1 MLYNLHTH
9 SRYCGHGSGEIMD
22 YLSYASGKGFSFL
35 GFSEH
40 CPFPTGRFR
49 STRMPYSEMEKYE
62 NDVRSSAS
70 GFSFPVLLGYEID
83 YMEQWHDYFRSV
95 RERVDYFTAGVHFVE
110 RPDGTFRTPFNDGF
124 SDDDVRRY
132 AEQVVKVME
141 SGLVSFLAHP
151 DVFLCRR
158 HFDSVT
164 EETSRMIASASA
176 SLSVP
181 LEINGNGMLKD
192 SEGYEGYPSGNFWRI
207 ASEYVDAAVI
217 STDAHT
223 VSNLDRTIPYVR
235 AFAEKA
241 GIAVLEPYVSDGG
254 LSFRKE
260 PQS

>member
-9 SRYCGHGSGEIMD
+9 SHYCGHGSGEI
-22 YLSYASGKGFSFL
+22 SEYAEYAASKGFSML

-124 SDDDVRRY
+124 SDDDVRRI
-132 AEQVVKVME
+132 VGVLTRFDTLCNDLT
-141 SGLVSFLAHP
+141 SGLPA
-151 DVFLCRR
+151 
-158 HFDSVT
+158 
-164 EETSRMIASASA
+164 EIAARQKQYEYYRDK
-176 SLSVP
+176 LLTFQP
-181 LEINGNGMLKD
+181 LEK
-192 SEGYEGYPSGNFWRI
+192 
-207 ASEYVDAAVI
+207 
-217 STDAHT
+217 
-223 VSNLDRTIPYVR
+223 
-235 AFAEKA
+235 
-241 GIAVLEPYVSDGG
+241 GG
-254 LSFRKE
+254 A
-260 PQS
+260 